1 MPFGRHTPDQTK
13 NDDFSGGWRTS
24 ETIGGAKDVLV
35 FLAQVEQI
43 VPFME
48 QVPLRGGLGL
58 KRVGVTGV

>member
-1 MPFGRHTPDQTK
+1 M
-13 NDDFSGGWRTS
+13 TS
-24 ETIGGAKDVLV
+24 ETVGSVRDVPV

-48 QVPLRGGLGL
+48 QVRLRGGLGL